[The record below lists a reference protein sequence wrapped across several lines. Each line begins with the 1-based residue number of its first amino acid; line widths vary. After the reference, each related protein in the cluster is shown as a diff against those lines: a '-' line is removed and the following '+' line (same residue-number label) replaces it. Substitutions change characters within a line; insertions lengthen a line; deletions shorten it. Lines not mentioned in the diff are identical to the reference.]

1 MSGSLAAFT
10 APRQLE
16 FRRFVGSFI
25 SRPSW
30 AVALVDLQAGSI
42 VVTLRLDGVGP
53 DAAGAQGGRRCCLCI
68 EARIRSSAVNLRF
81 CVVLDGNRLPACLF
95 LFQVTVQNQRKHP
108 LLLSSSPAAHGACL
122 HLCVCVCVIKLAY
135 RYNNV
140 TDHIDLVI
148 RIFLL

>member
-1 MSGSLAAFT
+1 MLLA
-10 APRQLE
+10 RKVE
-16 FRRFVGSFI
+16 G
-25 SRPSW
+25 
-30 AVALVDLQAGSI
+30 
-42 VVTLRLDGVGP
+42 
-53 DAAGAQGGRRCCLCI
+53 DAACASKH
-68 EARIRSSAVNLRF
+68 ESAVVPLIYVF
-81 CVVLDGNRLPACLF
+81 VLCWTVTVCRLVFF